1 MKEDA
6 APPPLPYR
14 RLNPPERTLLGPD
27 LSNASPRARQ
37 GLIGVLEGA
46 NDPSFLAVLDE
57 AIARLRHLWRTEN
70 ADTFLIPGSEETA
83 LEAALLNALQPGE
96 TAVVASSGFFGERLA
111 DAAERCG
118 ANVIRVVAPPGEAV
132 SQAALRDALS
142 GQTTRLLATLH
153 GDGSTGVQQP
163 LAGLGE
169 LAHAHGAL
177 LLVDSRWTI
186 SAVEVPHDE
195 LGIDIGVA
203 GSQKAISAYPGL
215 GLISFSERAA
225 AVYAARQQPVRSPS
239 LDLAQLRRFRE
250 DERAAQTMPAPIV
263 YALTELLQ
271 LISEQ
276 GLEYRASRLANRR
289 DALVAAF
296 EELGLSVYAQPEFRL
311 PTVTAIKVPDGID
324 AAAIRQQL
332 LAPYRIDIGGGL
344 GDLRGVVWRVGILG
358 HSAQPTFL
366 LALVT
371 LLEIFLEGAG
381 QPIRERGA
389 AARTLLTHLD

>member
-1 MKEDA
+1 MSDGA

-46 NDPSFLAVLDE
+46 NDPGFLAVLDE
-57 AIARLRHLWRTEN
+57 AIARLRRLWRTDN
-70 ADTFLIPGSEETA
+70 GDTFLVPGSEETA

-96 TAVVASSGFFGERLA
+96 TAVVAVSGFFGERLA
-111 DAAERCG
+111 GAAERCG
-118 ANVIRVVAPPGEAV
+118 AQVVRVAAPAGAAV
-132 SQAALRDALS
+132 SLEALRDALG
-142 GQTTRLLATLH
+142 GQPTRLLAALH

-186 SAVEVPHDE
+186 SAVDVPHDE

-215 GLISFSERAA
+215 GLITFSERAA
-225 AVYAARQQPVRSPS
+225 AVHAARRQPVASPS

-276 GLEYRASRLANRR
+276 GMEYRASRMVNRR
-289 DALVAAF
+289 DALVVAF
-296 EELGLSVYAQPEFRL
+296 EELGLSVHARPAFRL
-311 PTVTAIKVPDGID
+311 PTVTAFNAPAGVD
-324 AAAIRQQL
+324 AEAIRRQL

-344 GDLRGVVWRVGILG
+344 GDLRGAVWRVGMLG

-371 LLEIFLEGAG
+371 LMEILLEAAG
-381 QPIRERGA
+381 HSIRERGA
-389 AARTLLTHLD
+389 AARALLAHLD

>member
-1 MKEDA
+1 MTDSA
-6 APPPLPYR
+6 PPLPYR

-57 AIARLRHLWRTEN
+57 AIARLRQLWRTEN
-70 ADTFLIPGSEETA
+70 EDTYLVPGSEETA

-96 TAVVASSGFFGERLA
+96 TAVVAVSGFFGERLA
-111 DAAERCG
+111 EAAERCG
-118 ANVIRVVAPPGEAV
+118 AQVVRVAAPAGEAV
-132 SQAALRDALS
+132 SMEALREAL
-142 GQTTRLLATLH
+142 GAQPTRLLAVLH
-153 GDGSTGVQQP
+153 GEGSTGVQQP
-163 LAGLGE
+163 LTSLGA
-169 LAHAHGAL
+169 LAREHDAL

-186 SAVEVPHDE
+186 SAVDVPHDE

-215 GLISFSERAA
+215 GLITFSARAA
-225 AVYAARQQPVRSPS
+225 AVHAARQKPVASPS

-276 GLEYRASRLANRR
+276 GMDYRADRMVNRR

-296 EELGLSVYAQPEFRL
+296 AELDISVYAQPECRL
-311 PTVTAIKVPDGID
+311 PTVTAFNVPEGVD
-324 AAAIRQQL
+324 AAAIRQAL

-344 GDLRGVVWRVGILG
+344 GDLRGRVWRVGMLG

-371 LLEIFLEGAG
+371 LMEILLEEAG
-381 QPIRERGA
+381 RPIRERGA
-389 AARTLLTHLD
+389 AARTLLAQLD

>member
-1 MKEDA
+1 MSERA
-6 APPPLPYR
+6 TPPPLPYR

-46 NDPSFLAVLDE
+46 NDPDFLAVLEE
-57 AIARLRHLWRTEN
+57 AIARLRHIQGTDN
-70 ADTFLIPGSEETA
+70 ADTFLIPGSEECA
-83 LEAALLNALQPGE
+83 LEAALLNALQAGE
-96 TAVVASSGFFGERLA
+96 TAVVAIGGFFGERLA
-111 DAAERCG
+111 VAAERCG
-118 ANVIRVVAPPGEAV
+118 AQVVRVVAPAGEAV
-132 SQAALRDALS
+132 SREALRDAL
-142 GQTTRLLATLH
+142 GRQPTRLLATLH
-153 GDGSTGVQQP
+153 GDGSTGVLQP

-186 SAVEVPHDE
+186 SAVDAPHDE

-215 GLISFSERAA
+215 GLLTFSERAA
-225 AVYAARQQPVRSPS
+225 AVHAARRQPVPVPS

-250 DERAAQTMPAPIV
+250 DERAAQTMPAPLV

-276 GLEYRASRLANRR
+276 GMDYRASRMLNRR
-289 DALVAAF
+289 DALVAAL
-296 EELGLSVYAQPEFRL
+296 EELQLSVHARLGFRL
-311 PTVTAIKVPDGID
+311 PTVTAIRVPAGVD

-344 GDLRGVVWRVGILG
+344 GDLRGKVWRVGILG

-371 LLEIFLEGAG
+371 LLEIFLEAAG
-381 QPIRERGA
+381 HPVRERGA
-389 AARTLLTHLD
+389 AARSLLNHLD